1 MPMLAVQLTIG
12 DYAKWRPV
20 FDKHRPL
27 REKAGVKTE
36 HVYRNA
42 DNPKEIILWFDVA
55 DAAKLREALAGSE
68 IKAAMQEAG
77 VVGPPKIHPV
87 G

>member
-1 MPMLAVQLTIG
+1 MATAAVQVTIG

-20 FDKHRPL
+20 FDKYKPL

-42 DNPKEIILWFDVA
+42 DNPKEIILWFDAA
-55 DAAKLREALAGSE
+55 DVAKLREAMGGHD

-77 VVGPPKIHPV
+77 VVGPPRFHPV